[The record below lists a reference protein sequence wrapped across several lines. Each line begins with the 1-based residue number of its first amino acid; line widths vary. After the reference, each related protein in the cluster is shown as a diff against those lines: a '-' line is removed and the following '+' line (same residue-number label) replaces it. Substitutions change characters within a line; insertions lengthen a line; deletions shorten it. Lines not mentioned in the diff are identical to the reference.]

1 LFVSVCG
8 FPLGVNNGELL
19 DDLFTASSYNVNNEP
34 WSARLNRVI
43 GGGGWCAANNIT
55 GEYLLIDLGE
65 KKRVTGIS
73 TQGKHGKD
81 AKWVTEYTVSSANG
95 LDNLQPYMVDGNI
108 KVLRILSLLI

>member
-1 LFVSVCG
+1 MFVSVCG

-19 DDLFTASSYNVNNEP
+19 NDSFTASSYNINNEP

-43 GGGGWCAANNIT
+43 GGGGWCATNKIT

-81 AKWVTEYTVSSANG
+81 TKWVTEYTVSSAIG
-95 LDNLQPYMVDGNI
+95 LNNLRPYMVDGKI
-108 KVLRILSLLI
+108 KVGVS